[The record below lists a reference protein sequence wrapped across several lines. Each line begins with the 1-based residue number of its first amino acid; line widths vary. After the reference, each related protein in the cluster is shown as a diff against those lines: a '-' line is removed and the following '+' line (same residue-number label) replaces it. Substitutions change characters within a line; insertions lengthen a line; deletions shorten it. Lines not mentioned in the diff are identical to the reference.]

1 MLKFTEWPKIP
12 GMTLKKPVLS
22 LKGMSSFAGDFVLIW
37 MKQRLILF
45 SLQSDGTRNWL
56 SNIKET
62 FAENLQL
69 KISILSTKVWAFWSL
84 KFIWW
89 LGKKKNVKKK
99 YLMCQ
104 TPIKMVKQH
113 AAPNSS
119 LPNLKI
125 YSSKV
130 CRKTS

>member
-119 LPNLKI
+119 LPNLKT